1 MLMRLAPALF
11 VFLWSTG
18 FIAVKLGIG
27 DCEPFTFLT
36 LRFAA
41 VIALLGMLGWA
52 VGSPRLTWPQRRD
65 SAIVGLGVHGLYLSG
80 VFWAVRHGMPAGVV
94 ALIVSLQPIV
104 TSVLAG
110 LVLGE
115 RAGGR
120 EWAGLVLGIAGSA
133 LLLAPKIEVSVA
145 AGGGT
150 GINAATIGAALVALG
165 GITFGTIYQKRAA
178 GSIDLVGGAIWQYLG
193 ALTLALPMSLLLET
207 RQVTWSPEF
216 ALALGWLVIV
226 LSIGAISLLMLLIRS
241 SAVSRVSSLFYLV
254 PATTALMAYLMF
266 GERLLPI
273 QLAGMV
279 LAMAAVALIAY
290 PKGKPVE

>member
-11 VFLWSTG
+11 VLLWSTG

-36 LRFAA
+36 LRFVS
-41 VIALLGMLGWA
+41 VIALLVILA
-52 VGSPRLTWPQRRD
+52 RAIGSPRLTWSQRRD
-65 SAIVGLGVHGLYLSG
+65 SAIVGLGVHGLYLAG

-94 ALIVSLQPIV
+94 ALIVSLQPIL

-120 EWAGLVLGIAGSA
+120 EWGGLVLGIAGSA
-133 LLLAPKIEVSVA
+133 LLLAPKIETSVA

-165 GITFGTIYQKRAA
+165 GIILGTIYQKRAA
-178 GSIDLVGGAIWQYLG
+178 ASIDLVGGAIWQYLG
-193 ALTLALPMSLLLET
+193 ALTLALPVSLLMET
-207 RQVTWSPEF
+207 RQVTWSPAF
-216 ALALGWLVIV
+216 ALALAWLVVV

-290 PKGKPVE
+290 PRGKLAE

>member
-1 MLMRLAPALF
+1 MLMRFAPALF
-11 VFLWSTG
+11 VILWSSG
-18 FIAVKLGIG
+18 FIAAKLGSG

-36 LRFAA
+36 LRFVA
-41 VIALLGMLGWA
+41 VLVLMALVA
-52 VGSPRLTWPQRRD
+52 RFTRAPRLTWAQRRD

-94 ALIVSLQPIV
+94 ALIVCLQPIV

-110 LVLGE
+110 PVLGE
-115 RAGGR
+115 RTGAR
-120 EWAGLVLGIAGSA
+120 EWVGLMLGIAGGA
-133 LLLAPKIEVSVA
+133 LLLGPKIEMSMQ

-150 GINAATIGAALVALG
+150 GINPATIAAAVVALA
-165 GITFGTIYQKRAA
+165 GITSGTIYQKRS
-178 GSIDLVGGAIWQYLG
+178 GTSVDLVGGAIWQYLG
-193 ALTLALPMSLLLET
+193 ALALCAPAALLLET
-207 RQVTWSPEF
+207 RQVSWTPAF
-216 ALALGWLVIV
+216 VLALGWLVVV

-266 GERLLPI
+266 GERLLAV
-273 QLAGMV
+273 QLTGMV

-290 PKGKPVE
+290 PRSAPAD